1 MSLVHVV
8 AIEGKPSI
16 LNYLDKST
24 FKVLNSIGFSNTSS
38 PLLAVVVCS
47 FNTKYDSED
56 ITPYFRKSKLN
67 PNGFKKV
74 KAFNFYTKNKL
85 PILNKIAELEL
96 SSYVNP
102 IIYNYY
108 QHNGSIAN
116 IINHLDKIPND
127 LIIKDALGATQS
139 NICFVNKEVF
149 IDTLHLL
156 EMYILESNAP
166 DDTFDFLKPIWKNGF
181 HRFMFGSTMY
191 VEEDLTDR
199 IVSEYRILYGYHGDI
214 MVCERKG
221 YGRQDGEKSSTHIVN
236 INTFED
242 FFNHIHYDNSK
253 HIKKFLKNIKSFI
266 EWMDAPI
273 ISLDILVLDNNEF
286 TIIESSN
293 EFAFKNFDPVYS
305 KEFINKAYISYCK
318 CYGLIK

>member
-1 MSLVHVV
+1 MSLVQVV
-8 AIEGKPSI
+8 AIESKPSI

-47 FNTKYDSED
+47 YNTKYDSED
-56 ITPYFRKSKLN
+56 VTLYFRKSKLN

-74 KAFNFYTKNKL
+74 KAFNFYTKNKI
-85 PILNKIAELEL
+85 PILNKISELEL

-156 EMYILESNAP
+156 EMYIIESNAP
-166 DDTFDFLKPIWKNGF
+166 DDIFDFLKPIWKNGF

-221 YGRQDGEKSSTHIVN
+221 YGRQDGEKAATHIVN
-236 INTFED
+236 ITTFED
-242 FFNHIHYDNSK
+242 FFSHIEYSNSK
-253 HIKKFLKNIKSFI
+253 HIKKFLKNIKLFI

-318 CYGLIK
+318 HYGLIK

>member
-1 MSLVHVV
+1 MSLVQVV
-8 AIEGKPSI
+8 AIEGIPPI

-24 FKVLNSIGFSNTSS
+24 FKVLNSIGFNNTSS
-38 PLLAVVVCS
+38 PLLVMIVCS
-47 FNTKYDSED
+47 FNTKYDSD
-56 ITPYFRKSKLN
+56 DVTLYFRKSKIN
-67 PNGFKKV
+67 PSGFKKV
-74 KAFNFYTKNKL
+74 KAFNFYTKNKI
-85 PILNKIAELEL
+85 PILNKMLELEL

-149 IDTLHLL
+149 LDTLHLL
-156 EMYILESNAP
+156 EMYIVDSNAP
-166 DDTFDFLKPIWKNGF
+166 DDIFDFLKPIWKNGF

-221 YGRQDGEKSSTHIVN
+221 YGRQDGEKSATHIEY

-242 FFNHIHYDNSK
+242 FFNHIQYNNTK
-253 HIKKFLKNIKSFI
+253 HIKKFLKNIKQFI

-273 ISLDILVLDNNEF
+273 ISMDILVLNNNQF

-293 EFAFKNFDPVYS
+293 DFAFKNFDPVYS

-318 CYGLIK
+318 QYGLIK

>member
-1 MSLVHVV
+1 MALVQVV
-8 AIEGKPSI
+8 AIDGEPPI
-16 LNYLDKST
+16 LNYLDKNI
-24 FKVLNSIGFSNTSS
+24 FKVLHNIGWSNGSY
-38 PLLAVVVCS
+38 PLLALIRCTY
-47 FNTKYDSED
+47 NYKYDRED
-56 ITPYFRKSKLN
+56 VTQYFRKSKLN

-74 KAFNFYTKNKL
+74 KAFNFYTKNKM
-85 PILNKIAELEL
+85 PILNKITELEL

-102 IIYNYY
+102 IIYNSFY
-108 QHNGSIAN
+108 QRGTISN
-116 IINHLDKIPND
+116 IINYIDKIPNN
-127 LIIKDALGATQS
+127 LIIKDALGAIQS
-139 NICFVNKEVF
+139 NICFVSKEVF

-156 EMYILESNAP
+156 EMYIIDSNAP
-166 DDTFDFLKPIWKNGF
+166 NDIFDFLQPIWKNDF
-181 HRFMFGSTMY
+181 KRFMFGSTMY

-221 YGRQDGEKSSTHIVN
+221 YGRQDGKKSSTHIEY
-236 INTFED
+236 ITTFEG
-242 FFNHIHYDNSK
+242 FFSHIQCNNSR

-273 ISLDILVLDNNEF
+273 ISIDILVLNNNQF

-305 KEFINKAYISYCK
+305 KEFINKAYITYCK
-318 CYGLIK
+318 HYGLIK